1 MHELGIMQEL
11 LEIAQEQARQ
21 HQAHQIH
28 ALTVRIGTLAGVEPE
43 ALSFAFDVATVGTLA
58 EGATLTIESVTVR
71 CRCDHCA
78 QDFEPTGFV
87 FACPVCGRISSRI
100 LRGRELELV
109 KLEVT

>member
-21 HQAHQIH
+21 HQARQIH
-28 ALTVRIGTLAGVEPE
+28 GLTVRVGALAGVEPD

-58 EGATLTIESVTVR
+58 EGATLTIESVPIG
-71 CRCDHCA
+71 CHCDHCA
-78 QDFEPTGFV
+78 QDFEPIGFV
-87 FACPVCGRISSRI
+87 FACPGCGQISTRI